1 MSWGAVAAVGGS
13 IVGGVIA
20 GKGSKDA
27 AQASAAASDAGVR
40 ENRRQF
46 DTVLNLQ
53 APAINTGNVARSQL
67 ASILGLEVPGS
78 TYSPGGTTTGQDA
91 RQMNPFLGAGG
102 FSLLGGI
109 LAQRRREQADSA
121 PATGTNT
128 PLTFTTPASSPMSA
142 EDIQSRLES
151 FPGYRFA
158 VDQATRAAQ
167 AMGSATG
174 SLGGNVVSALADRV
188 GGGIAMP
195 TFQNYL
201 NQLQSLSGGAQTA
214 TNAASGAAI
223 NTGGLVAQGLQNAG
237 DARAGGI
244 LGQARS
250 IGGILSGLGDAF
262 QGSRGSLPTSGFT
275 PYTGNPYG
283 NSIPFTRP

>member
-1 MSWGAVAAVGGS
+1 MPDPVTGLIGAGGT
-13 IVGGVIA
+13 IVGGLLGGDA
-20 GKGSKDA
+20 SKDA
-27 AQASAAASDAGVR
+27 AQASSNASIAGVN

-53 APAINTGNVARSQL
+53 APAINTGNQARSLL
-67 ASILGLEVPGS
+67 ASIMGLEVPGS
-78 TYSPGGTTTGQDA
+78 TYSPGAMSAGQPQA
-91 RQMNPFLGAGG
+91 APQGWTHPL
-102 FSLLGGI
+102 
-109 LAQRRREQADSA
+109 RRRSPPAAQAPTA
-121 PATGTNT
+121 PAND

-151 FPGYRFA
+151 FPGYQFA
-158 VDQATRAAQ
+158 VQQATKAAQ

-214 TNAASGAAI
+214 TNVASQGALQ
-223 NTGGLVAQGLQNAG
+223 TGGLVAQGLQNAG
-237 DARAGGI
+237 DARASGIMGQAGSQIGTIGGI
-244 LGQARS
+244 LGGIGQAMGNR
-250 IGGILSGLGDAF
+250 A
-262 QGSRGSLPTSGFT
+262 PA
-275 PYTGNPYG
+275 GNPMAVPSAAGLPWLFG
-283 NSIPFTRP
+283 NPI